1 MPLYDSTYIWCCVS
15 ESHSGATLGE
25 KDWGS
30 AESTDKAWS
39 ESCRGSVQRRDR
51 AATWQKVAERDHFL
65 TLSLIRL
72 CRPSLHPPPGHPW
85 HGLVISRCTDGYC
98 VYKCVYFCVDWGSCL
113 SRSELFWQV
122 QLPRTY
128 LQLLLRFW
136 EQSLNQSVGMRR
148 VKAHALIYTHSLTVL
163 EYK

>member
-25 KDWGS
+25 KDRGS

-51 AATWQKVAERDHFL
+51 AATWQKEAERDHFL

-72 CRPSLHPPPGHPW
+72 CRPSLPPPSPQ
-85 HGLVISRCTDGYC
+85 VILGTVS
-98 VYKCVYFCVDWGSCL
+98 L
-113 SRSELFWQV
+113 SHAALMATV
-122 QLPRTY
+122 CI
-128 LQLLLRFW
+128 
-136 EQSLNQSVGMRR
+136 NVGISAWIGAP
-148 VKAHALIYTHSLTVL
+148 V
-163 EYK
+163 

>member
-1 MPLYDSTYIWCCVS
+1 MTQPI
-15 ESHSGATLGE
+15 SGVVFLNHILAQR
-25 KDWGS
+25 WGRKTGG
-30 AESTDKAWS
+30 ARKA
-39 ESCRGSVQRRDR
+39 
-51 AATWQKVAERDHFL
+51 
-65 TLSLIRL
+65 LIRRGASRVEGQCSGEIGQL
-72 CRPSLHPPPGHPW
+72 HGRRKPSVTTFLLFHSSAFAARLSTPPGHPW

-136 EQSLNQSVGMRR
+136 ERSLNQSVGMRR